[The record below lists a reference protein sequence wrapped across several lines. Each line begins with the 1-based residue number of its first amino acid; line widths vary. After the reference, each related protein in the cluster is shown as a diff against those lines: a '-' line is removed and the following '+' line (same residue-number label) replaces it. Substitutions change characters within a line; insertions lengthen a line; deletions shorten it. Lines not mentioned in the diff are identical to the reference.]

1 MAIALESRS
10 VLHLE
15 NLETLSR
22 GALIDAVTEGLPSS
36 LLRELA
42 QRLGVTLEEMAT
54 LLRLT
59 PRTLQRRLDDDRLD
73 LGESER
79 LWELSRLFFR
89 AIEVLESEQG
99 AVRWFHSPIRALGYS
114 TPLNFARTSIG
125 IRELENILGRIE
137 HGVFS

>member
-1 MAIALESRS
+1 S

-89 AIEVLESEQG
+89 AIEVLESEQD
-99 AVRWFHSPIRALGYS
+99 RKS
-114 TPLNFARTSIG
+114 TRLNS
-125 IRELENILGRIE
+125 
-137 HGVFS
+137 S